1 MGILIISL
9 GVDSLPA
16 LGGGSRQEVGWG
28 RQTTGERVSW
38 RKGMT
43 ERVEERDKR
52 VTKILCYN
60 NSNSYCLGSL
70 PCARYCAKRFSWIIF
85 STLHKTHIK

>member
-9 GVDSLPA
+9 GADSLPA

-43 ERVEERDKR
+43 ERVEE
-52 VTKILCYN
+52 
-60 NSNSYCLGSL
+60 
-70 PCARYCAKRFSWIIF
+70 
-85 STLHKTHIK
+85 